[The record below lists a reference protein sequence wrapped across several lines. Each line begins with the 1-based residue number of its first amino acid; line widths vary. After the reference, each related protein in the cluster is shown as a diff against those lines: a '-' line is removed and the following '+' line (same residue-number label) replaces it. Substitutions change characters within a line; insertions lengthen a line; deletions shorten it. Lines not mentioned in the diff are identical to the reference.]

1 MQKIIDF
8 YGKENQIEKT
18 IEELLELALV
28 LKQGINKDP
37 QRLRVALN
45 DLASEIADVEIM
57 LEQLK
62 MIFEFE
68 NRINVWR
75 RKKIQRTIE
84 QIKIL

>member
-1 MQKIIDF
+1 LQKIIDF